1 MVPEHKKPMATVQAS
16 PRVDEF
22 SQEFESLRHNSCVE
36 AVLSNWAD
44 DTYVVWIGI
53 VNDDDGARRAAYQLE
68 DQVAEKFPR
77 VLFDFHVIAL
87 PEGGRTQDY
96 VSNAQGSFI

>member
-1 MVPEHKKPMATVQAS
+1 MATVQAS